1 MFTVKDDN
9 FPDIVMSNL
18 FANLEKPLMVE
29 IIRKRTRPGK
39 NTEIRFDKTA
49 GTTLE
54 NDFSIFL
61 SSGGREFCDINLVLD
76 GHIIPAHK
84 SILSARCSYFQAMF
98 RSFMPPDNTVN
109 VSISLKVPYLKSN
122 RLNFAVIFR
131 FKSGTFRRPKRHS
144 TLCCVTFTTAKRKCH
159 QKIPCIYFKRL
170 ASTVKPDS
178 NPKWKQQFN
187 HEFRF
192 RSDQQSVAGILQT
205 QSRTQ
210 HPRTERAP
218 NPRGVGQ
225 NERAGHKEIRV
236 EHDCA

>member
-1 MFTVKDDN
+1 MSLIKDYCLMFTVKDDN

-18 FANLEKPLMVE
+18 FANLEKALMVE
-29 IIRKRTRPGK
+29 IIRKRTKPGK

-109 VSISLKVPYLKSN
+109 V
-122 RLNFAVIFR
+122 
-131 FKSGTFRRPKRHS
+131 
-144 TLCCVTFTTAKRKCH
+144 RKWA
-159 QKIPCIYFKRL
+159 P
-170 ASTVKPDS
+170 P
-178 NPKWKQQFN
+178 
-187 HEFRF
+187 
-192 RSDQQSVAGILQT
+192 G
-205 QSRTQ
+205 
-210 HPRTERAP
+210 RATI
-218 NPRGVGQ
+218 
-225 NERAGHKEIRV
+225 E
-236 EHDCA
+236 

>member
-18 FANLEKPLMVE
+18 FANLEKALMVE
-29 IIRKRTRPGK
+29 IIRKRTKPGK

-109 VSISLKVPYLKSN
+109 V
-122 RLNFAVIFR
+122 
-131 FKSGTFRRPKRHS
+131 
-144 TLCCVTFTTAKRKCH
+144 RKWA
-159 QKIPCIYFKRL
+159 P
-170 ASTVKPDS
+170 P
-178 NPKWKQQFN
+178 
-187 HEFRF
+187 
-192 RSDQQSVAGILQT
+192 G
-205 QSRTQ
+205 
-210 HPRTERAP
+210 RATI
-218 NPRGVGQ
+218 
-225 NERAGHKEIRV
+225 E
-236 EHDCA
+236 

>member
-9 FPDIVMSNL
+9 FTDIVMSNL

-61 SSGGREFCDINLVLD
+61 CSGGREFSDINLVLD

-109 VSISLKVPYLKSN
+109 VKRSVQNSSDYQSIHFFNSISDSN
-122 RLNFAVIFR
+122 RRHFAFTGSIQLAVTIHLLWRDENAARR
-131 FKSGTFRRPKRHS
+131 FLVF
-144 TLCCVTFTTAKRKCH
+144 
-159 QKIPCIYFKRL
+159 IP
-170 ASTVKPDS
+170 S
-178 NPKWKQQFN
+178 
-187 HEFRF
+187 
-192 RSDQQSVAGILQT
+192 ILFL
-205 QSRTQ
+205 R
-210 HPRTERAP
+210 
-218 NPRGVGQ
+218 
-225 NERAGHKEIRV
+225 
-236 EHDCA
+236 

>member
-9 FPDIVMSNL
+9 FTDIVMSNL

-61 SSGGREFCDINLVLD
+61 SSGGREFSDINLVLD

-109 VSISLKVPYLKSN
+109 VRRCTERRYAELPNGSSN
-122 RLNFAVIFR
+122 QFYFR
-131 FKSGTFRRPKRHS
+131 FKLATFRHHRKHS
-144 TLCCVTFTTAKRKCH
+144 TRCCDTFTMERRKCH
-159 QKIPCIYFKRL
+159 QKIPCIYSKHL
-170 ASTVKPDS
+170 VSTVTITKIRIR
-178 NPKWKQQFN
+178 WN
-187 HEFRF
+187 H
-192 RSDQQSVAGILQT
+192 G
-205 QSRTQ
+205 
-210 HPRTERAP
+210 
-218 NPRGVGQ
+218 N
-225 NERAGHKEIRV
+225 NE
-236 EHDCA
+236 